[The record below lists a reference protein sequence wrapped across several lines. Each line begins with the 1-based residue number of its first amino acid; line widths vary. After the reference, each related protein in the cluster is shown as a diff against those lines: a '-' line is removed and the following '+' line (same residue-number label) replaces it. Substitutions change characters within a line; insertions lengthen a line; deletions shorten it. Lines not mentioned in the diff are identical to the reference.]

1 MLGADSA
8 RQISRA
14 YLDRRESTY
23 LTPAV
28 LPYEMPLYHR
38 AYYCE
43 PVATPPG
50 HEIEIRERKFILLRV
65 PLMNRECS
73 KIASASCV

>member
-14 YLDRRESTY
+14 YLDKRESTY

-28 LPYEMPLYHR
+28 SPYEMPLYHR

-43 PVATPPG
+43 PVAMG
-50 HEIEIRERKFILLRV
+50 YEIEIRKRKFILLRV
-65 PLMNRECS
+65 LLINRR
-73 KIASASCV
+73 K